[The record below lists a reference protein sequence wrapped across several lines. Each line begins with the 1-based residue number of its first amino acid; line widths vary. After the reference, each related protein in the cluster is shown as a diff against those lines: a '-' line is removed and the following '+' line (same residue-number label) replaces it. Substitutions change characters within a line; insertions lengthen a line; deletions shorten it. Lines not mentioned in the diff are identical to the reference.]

1 MATPP
6 EALPRHE
13 LERRLRRSRTLNLL
27 LGALA
32 AAGLVF
38 GGVQWANGQHSAD
51 AASGGTGGD
60 VQPGAAA
67 GPTAEGAIAEASH
80 VRRIEGDPMAI
91 GAVDAPVVLSE
102 WVDFRCPFC
111 AVFSRDTF
119 PQVVQE
125 YVDSGEVRIEM
136 HDVAFF
142 GDESVRAAA
151 AARAAGEQ
159 GRYFEFVK
167 AVYDAAPES
176 GHPELPVDELI
187 ALAKTA
193 GVPDLERFEADMQR
207 DDLIEAVQQST
218 ARAQELGVSGVPFF
232 AVGDQAFSGAQP
244 IESFRQ
250 FLDQQLA
257 ES

>member
-13 LERRLRRSRTLNLL
+13 LERKLRRSRTLNLL

-32 AAGLVF
+32 VAGLVF
-38 GGVQWANGQHSAD
+38 GGAQWANGQHGAD
-51 AASGGTGGD
+51 AASEGAGGD
-60 VQPGAAA
+60 RQQGTAAGPAAA
-67 GPTAEGAIAEASH
+67 GVVAEAAH
-80 VRRIEGDPMAI
+80 VRRIQGDPMAI

-119 PQVVQE
+119 PQIVQE

>member
-187 ALAKTA
+187 ALAETA

-218 ARAQELGVSGVPFF
+218 AQAQELGVSGVPFF